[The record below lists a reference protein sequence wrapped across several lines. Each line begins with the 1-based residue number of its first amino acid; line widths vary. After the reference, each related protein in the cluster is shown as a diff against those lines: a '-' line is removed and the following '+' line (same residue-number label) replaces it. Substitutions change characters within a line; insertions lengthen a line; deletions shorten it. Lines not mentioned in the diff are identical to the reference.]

1 MSIALSFHGAAG
13 TVTGSCFL
21 LETRQARVLIDCGMF
36 QGSKTLKQLNYEPFP
51 FDPRRLDA
59 MLLTHAHID
68 HSGLIPKLML
78 AGFERRIY
86 ATQATIDLLG
96 CMLPDS
102 GHIQESE
109 VESLNR
115 RNKRRGRKE
124 VEPIYTV
131 ADAQRSLDLLEP
143 VRYAAWASVAPG
155 IRAKWWNA
163 GHLLGSASIEIEIDA
178 EAGGKPSR
186 ILFSGDIGPDH
197 KLLQPDP
204 EAPTEFDTVICE
216 STYGD
221 RDRFDVSDGERTR
234 LLAKEINAAAQA
246 GGALLIPSFAVERT
260 QELVAD
266 VVGLMDSK
274 VIPEA
279 PIFIDSPLASKA
291 TTIFK
296 RHAGELQN
304 GEALLRGLASPN
316 LHITESVEESKALA
330 RFDGFHIIISASGM
344 CDAGR
349 IRHHLRNWLPERE
362 ATVLLVGFQAQ
373 GTLGRIL
380 QDGAKAVRIQGDDVV
395 VRARISAIDSYSG
408 HADGPELLSWLN
420 ERKPISR
427 AVFLVHGEESAI
439 AGLRSR
445 IDAAGTI
452 ASDRIFAPGIDDSF
466 EIDGPRSVRAQSG
479 AGRRIAPE
487 AAARPD
493 WHNELAGLL
502 LDINDA
508 IDKAADERSRKAVIR
523 RLKRALEQAGNERTG
538 EQAE

>member
-1 MSIALSFHGAAG
+1 VTITLSFHGAAG

-21 LETRQARVLIDCGMF
+21 LETNRARVLIDCGMF

-51 FDPRRLDA
+51 FDTRLIDA

-86 ATQATIDLLG
+86 ATQATSDLLG

-109 VESLNR
+109 VETLNR

-124 VEPIYTV
+124 VTPIYTV
-131 ADAQRSLDLLEP
+131 LDAQRSLDLLET
-143 VRYAAWASVAPG
+143 VAYEISADVAPG

-163 GHLLGSASIEIEIDA
+163 GHLLGSGSIEIEVEA
-178 EAGGKPSR
+178 EAGGTPKR

-204 EAPTEFDTVICE
+204 QAPTVFDIVVCE

-221 RDRFDVSDGERTR
+221 RDRLDVSDGERTK
-234 LLAKEINAAAQA
+234 LLAKEIKAARDA

-266 VVGLMDSK
+266 IVGLMDTGAVPQAS
-274 VIPEA
+274 
-279 PIFIDSPLASKA
+279 IFVDSPLASKA
-291 TTIFK
+291 TAIFK
-296 RHAGELQN
+296 RHAGTLQN
-304 GEALLRGLASPN
+304 GDALLRGLASPN
-316 LHITESVEESKALA
+316 LHVTEGVEESKALA
-330 RFDGFHIIISASGM
+330 RFEGFHIIISASGM

-349 IRHHLRNWLPERE
+349 IRHHLRNWLPDRK

-373 GTLGRIL
+373 GSLGRIL
-380 QDGAKAVRIQGDDVV
+380 QDGARAVRIQGDDVV
-395 VRARISAIDSYSG
+395 VRARISSIDSYSG
-408 HADGPELLSWLN
+408 HADGPELASWLA
-420 ERKPISR
+420 ERKPI
-427 AVFLVHGEESAI
+427 AQGVFLVHGEESAI
-439 AGLRSR
+439 EGLKSR
-445 IDAAGTI
+445 MIAADII
-452 ASDRIFAPGIDDSF
+452 AADRIFAPAMDDVF
-466 EIDGPRSVRAQSG
+466 EVDVSRPLRRDHGTQ
-479 AGRRIAPE
+479 RRIAPE

-493 WHNELAGLL
+493 WHNELSGLL
-502 LDINDA
+502 LDINEA
-508 IDKAADERSRKAVIR
+508 MDKAADERSRKVVIR
-523 RLKRALEQAGNERTG
+523 RLKRALEQAE
-538 EQAE
+538 

>member
-1 MSIALSFHGAAG
+1 MPISLSFHGAAG

-21 LETRQARVLIDCGMF
+21 LETGQARVLIDCGMF

-51 FDPRRLDA
+51 FDPRQLDA

-78 AGFERRIY
+78 AGFERRVY

-124 VEPIYTV
+124 VTPIYTV
-131 ADAQRSLDLLEP
+131 LDAQKSLDLLEP
-143 VRYAAWASVAPG
+143 VIYQSWASVAPG
-155 IRAKWWNA
+155 IRARWWNA
-163 GHLLGSASIEIEIDA
+163 GHLLGSASIEIEVA
-178 EAGGKPSR
+178 SAAGGKPLR
-186 ILFSGDIGPDH
+186 TLFSGDIGPDQ

-204 EAPTEFDTVICE
+204 EAPTGFDVVISE

-221 RDRFDVSDGERTR
+221 RDRLDVSDGDRTQ
-234 LLAKEINAAAQA
+234 LLAREINLARQA

-266 VVGLMDSK
+266 IVGLMDSK
-274 VIPEA
+274 TVPEA
-279 PIFIDSPLASKA
+279 SIFIDSPLASKA

-296 RHAGELQN
+296 RHASELQN
-304 GEALLRGLASPN
+304 GDALLRALLSPN
-316 LHITESVEESKALA
+316 LHVTESVEESKALA
-330 RFDGFHIIISASGM
+330 RFEGFHIIISASGM

-349 IRHHLRNWLPERE
+349 IRHHLRNWLPERQ

-395 VRARISAIDSYSG
+395 VRARISSIDSYSG
-408 HADGPELLSWLN
+408 HADGPELLSWLD
-420 ERKPISR
+420 ERKPISS
-427 AVFLVHGEESAI
+427 AVFLVHGEERAI
-439 AGLRSR
+439 EGLRLR
-445 IDAAGTI
+445 IKAAGVVP
-452 ASDRIFAPGIDDSF
+452 SDRILAPGMDDRF
-466 EIDGPRSVRAQSG
+466 EIDGQMPVRTQHG
-479 AGRRIAPE
+479 ADRRIAPE

-493 WHNELAGLL
+493 WHNELSGLL
-502 LDINDA
+502 LDINEA
-508 IDKAADERSRKAVIR
+508 MDKAADERSRKTVIR
-523 RLKRALEQAGNERTG
+523 RLKRALEQSGD
-538 EQAE
+538 

>member
-1 MSIALSFHGAAG
+1 MPATLSFHGAAG

-21 LETRQARVLIDCGMF
+21 LETGQARVLIDCGMF

-51 FDPRRLDA
+51 FDPRRLEA

-78 AGFERRIY
+78 AGFERRIH

-115 RNKRRGRKE
+115 RNRRRGRKE

-131 ADAQRSLDLLEP
+131 ADAQKSLDLLEP
-143 VRYAAWASVAPG
+143 ADYGAWASVAPG

-178 EAGGKPSR
+178 AAGGAPTR
-186 ILFSGDIGPDH
+186 VLFSGDIGPDH

-204 EAPTEFDTVICE
+204 EAPSAFDIVVCE

-234 LLAKEINAAAQA
+234 LLAQEITAARQV

-266 VVGLMDSK
+266 IVGLMDGK
-274 VIPEA
+274 AIPPA
-279 PIFIDSPLASKA
+279 SIFIDSPLASRA
-291 TTIFK
+291 TAVFK
-296 RHAGELQN
+296 QHAGELQN
-304 GEALLRGLASPN
+304 GDALLRGLASPN
-316 LHITESVEESKALA
+316 LHVTESVEESKALA
-330 RFDGFHIIISASGM
+330 RFKGFHIIISASGM

-349 IRHHLRNWLPERE
+349 IRHHLRNWLPARE

-380 QDGAKAVRIQGDDVV
+380 QDGAKAVRIQGDDII
-395 VRARISAIDSYSG
+395 VRARISSIDSYSG
-408 HADGPELLSWLN
+408 HADGPELLSWIG
-420 ERKPISR
+420 ERKPIGR

-439 AGLRSR
+439 EGLRTR
-445 IDAAGTI
+445 IDAARLVPP
-452 ASDRIFAPGIDDSF
+452 DRIVAPVMDDSF
-466 EIDGPRSVRAQSG
+466 DIDGPRPVRIRHG

-493 WHNELAGLL
+493 WHNELSGLL

-508 IDKAADERSRKAVIR
+508 MDTAADERARKVVIR
-523 RLKRALEQAGNERTG
+523 RLKRALEQAGD
-538 EQAE
+538 

>member
-1 MSIALSFHGAAG
+1 MPISLSFHGAAG

-21 LETRQARVLIDCGMF
+21 LETGRAHVLIDCGMF

-51 FDPRRLDA
+51 FDPRRIDA

-109 VESLNR
+109 VDSLNR

-124 VEPIYTV
+124 VTPIYTV
-131 ADAQRSLDLLEP
+131 LDAQKALDLLEP
-143 VRYAAWASVAPG
+143 VTYQTWADVAPG

-163 GHLLGSASIEIEIDA
+163 GHLLGSGSIEVEVEA
-178 EAGGKPSR
+178 EPGDRPKR
-186 ILFSGDIGPDH
+186 ILFSGDIGPDQ

-204 EAPTEFDTVICE
+204 EAPTTFDIVVCE

-221 RDRFDVSDGERTR
+221 RDRLDVSDGERTG
-234 LLAKEINAAAQA
+234 LLAKELHAARQA

-266 VVGLMDSK
+266 IIGLMDSK
-274 VIPEA
+274 AVPDA

-291 TTIFK
+291 TAIFK
-296 RHAGELQN
+296 HHARELQN
-304 GEALLRGLASPN
+304 GDALLRGLASPN
-316 LHITESVEESKALA
+316 LHVTESVEESKALA
-330 RFDGFHIIISASGM
+330 RFKGFHIIISASGM

-349 IRHHLRNWLPERE
+349 IRHHLRNWLPERQ

-373 GTLGRIL
+373 GSLGRIL
-380 QDGAKAVRIQGDDVV
+380 QEGAKAVRIQGDDVI

-408 HADGPELLSWLN
+408 HADGPELVSWLG
-420 ERKPISR
+420 ERKPIGQ
-427 AVFLVHGEESAI
+427 AVFLVHGEESSI
-439 AGLRSR
+439 EGLRSR
-445 IDAAGTI
+445 LTAANII
-452 ASDRIFAPGIDDSF
+452 AAEQIFAPAMDDVF
-466 EIDGPRSVRAQSG
+466 DIIGRQPMRLAHG
-479 AGRRIAPE
+479 TTRRIAPE
-487 AAARPD
+487 AAAQPD
-493 WHNELAGLL
+493 WHNELSGLL

-508 IDKAADERSRKAVIR
+508 MDKAADERSRKTVIR
-523 RLKRALEQAGNERTG
+523 RLKRALDEAGD
-538 EQAE
+538 

>member
-1 MSIALSFHGAAG
+1 MPISLSFHGAAG

-21 LETRQARVLIDCGMF
+21 LETGQARVLIDCGMF

-51 FDPRRLDA
+51 FDPRRIDA

-78 AGFERRIY
+78 AGFERGVY

-124 VEPIYTV
+124 VTPIYTIL
-131 ADAQRSLDLLEP
+131 DAQRALDLLEP
-143 VRYAAWASVAPG
+143 VAYGAWATIAPG

-163 GHLLGSASIEIEIDA
+163 GHLLGSGSIEVEVA
-178 EAGGKPSR
+178 TEAGGKPKR
-186 ILFSGDIGPDH
+186 ILFSGDLGPDH

-204 EAPTEFDTVICE
+204 EAPTAFDIVICE

-221 RDRFDVSDGERTR
+221 RDRLDVSDGERTK
-234 LLAKEINAAAQA
+234 LLAAEINAARQA

-266 VVGLMDSK
+266 IVGLMDSK
-274 VIPEA
+274 VVQDA
-279 PIFIDSPLASKA
+279 MIFIDSPLASKA
-291 TTIFK
+291 TAIFK

-304 GEALLRGLASPN
+304 GDALLRALASPH
-316 LHITESVEESKALA
+316 LHVTESVEESKALA
-330 RFDGFHIIISASGM
+330 RFEGFHIIISASGM

-349 IRHHLRNWLPERE
+349 IRHHLRNWLPDRK

-380 QDGAKAVRIQGDDVV
+380 KEGAAAVRIQGDDVV
-395 VRARISAIDSYSG
+395 VRAKISCIDSYSG
-408 HADGPELLSWLN
+408 HADGTELVSWLE
-420 ERKPISR
+420 ERKPIGQ
-427 AVFLVHGEESAI
+427 AVFLVHGEENAI
-439 AGLRSR
+439 EGLRSR
-445 IDAAGTI
+445 MKAANIIAAEQIISPTMDDVFDINGERPVRFAHGTT
-452 ASDRIFAPGIDDSF
+452 
-466 EIDGPRSVRAQSG
+466 
-479 AGRRIAPE
+479 RRITPE

-493 WHNELAGLL
+493 WHNELSGLL
-502 LDINDA
+502 LSINDTM
-508 IDKAADERSRKAVIR
+508 DKAADERTRKTVIR
-523 RLKRALEQAGNERTG
+523 RLRRALEQVGD
-538 EQAE
+538 

>member
-1 MSIALSFHGAAG
+1 MPISLSFHGAAG

-21 LETRQARVLIDCGMF
+21 LETGQARVLIDCGMF

-51 FDPRRLDA
+51 FDPPRLDA

-78 AGFERRIY
+78 AGFGRRIY

-109 VESLNR
+109 VQSLNR
-115 RNKRRGRKE
+115 RNKRRGRRE

-131 ADAQRSLDLLEP
+131 LDAQKSLDLLEP
-143 VRYAAWASVAPG
+143 VTYGAWADVAPG

-163 GHLLGSASIEIEIDA
+163 GHLLGSGSIEVEV
-178 EAGGKPSR
+178 ESETVGKPKR

-204 EAPTEFDTVICE
+204 EAPAAFDIVVCE

-221 RDRFDVSDGERTR
+221 RDRLDVSDGQRTS
-234 LLAKEINAAAQA
+234 LLADELNAARQA

-266 VVGLMDSK
+266 IVSLMDSK
-274 VIPEA
+274 AVPEA
-279 PIFIDSPLASKA
+279 SIFIDSPLASKA
-291 TTIFK
+291 TAIFK

-304 GEALLRGLASPN
+304 GDALLRGLASPH
-316 LHITESVEESKALA
+316 LHVTESVEESKALA
-330 RFDGFHIIISASGM
+330 RFEGFHIIISASGM

-349 IRHHLRNWLPERE
+349 IRHHLRNWLPERQ

-395 VRARISAIDSYSG
+395 VRARISSIDSYSG
-408 HADGPELLSWLN
+408 HADGPELLSWLD
-420 ERKPISR
+420 ERKPIGQ
-427 AVFLVHGEESAI
+427 AVFLVHGEEKAI
-439 AGLRSR
+439 EGLRSR
-445 IDAAGTI
+445 MTDGNILAAEQIFVPAMDEVYDIGGT
-452 ASDRIFAPGIDDSF
+452 RPLRLPHG
-466 EIDGPRSVRAQSG
+466 EQ
-479 AGRRIAPE
+479 RRIAPE
-487 AAARPD
+487 AVARQD
-493 WHNELAGLL
+493 WHNELSGLL

-508 IDKAADERSRKAVIR
+508 MDKAADERSRKTVIR
-523 RLKRALEQAGNERTG
+523 RLKRALEQAGD
-538 EQAE
+538 